1 MSYFDKDSLYRIFL
15 EILRLYHYKM
25 HKLLEDI
32 NLYPGQPPLLFALNK
47 EDGQSQRELAEKL
60 NVKPSTMT
68 VMLGRMEKGN
78 LVERKQD
85 LDDQRV
91 SRVYLTEEGK
101 EICEKSRKVMTQTED
116 EMFGNLTVEERV
128 ILRRLLL
135 VVKNNLQDNSH

>member
-25 HKLLEDI
+25 HKLLEEI

-101 EICEKSRKVMTQTED
+101 EICEKSRQVMTQTEE
-116 EMFGNLTVEERV
+116 EMFVNLTVEEKV

-135 VVKNNLQDNSH
+135 VVKNNLKDNSN